1 MCLLRYLY
9 TQTQFYKKN
18 KKNDETINLKY
29 RLQPVLC
36 NKITQSMWLLRYD
49 FVWEYSREQ
58 NIMFHEA
65 SEFAQNKAAKWNSG
79 NIFC

>member
-1 MCLLRYLY
+1 MSIAVFIY
-9 TQTQFYKKN
+9 TNTILQEKQ
-18 KKNDETINLKY
+18 KNDETINLKY

-49 FVWEYSREQ
+49 FVWEYSTEQ